1 MSHSFRICLN
11 FGFHQIMNP
20 FFNKLVLSGQE
31 SKIRLRRNPG
41 RREIILLRLSD
52 WSWRAVT
59 YTFMDDSMSFS
70 PETSL
75 IFLEYSIQLINSLS
89 PLPG

>member
-1 MSHSFRICLN
+1 
-11 FGFHQIMNP
+11 
-20 FFNKLVLSGQE
+20 
-31 SKIRLRRNPG
+31 
-41 RREIILLRLSD
+41 
-52 WSWRAVT
+52 
-59 YTFMDDSMSFS
+59 MDDSMSFS